1 MANPNPTAAREAR
14 KKYAELASTSPT
26 HIQINASVRRTTDEI
41 KRQMK
46 HIGISPISFAEKSD
60 MSYTTFRRHLDVGG
74 LTLWDLLALRR
85 NAGIDIVKL
94 VQAAENALEFEAGSD
109 MSAKKPWL
117 SAGLDDAPVDRGAD
131 EDSELQALGELIGLD
146 LQ

>member
-1 MANPNPTAAREAR
+1 MANPNPSAARDAKR
-14 KKYAELASTSPT
+14 RYAELANSSPV
-26 HIQINASVRRTTDEI
+26 HIQINAAIRRTNDEI
-41 KRQMK
+41 KRQLEHNK
-46 HIGISPISFAEKSD
+46 VSQPNFAEKVD
-60 MSYTTFRRHLDVGG
+60 MSYATFRRHLETGG
-74 LTLWDLLALRR
+74 TTLWDLLALRR

-94 VQAAENALEFEAGSD
+94 IQVAENALEFEAGKD
-109 MSAKKPWL
+109 MATKKPWL